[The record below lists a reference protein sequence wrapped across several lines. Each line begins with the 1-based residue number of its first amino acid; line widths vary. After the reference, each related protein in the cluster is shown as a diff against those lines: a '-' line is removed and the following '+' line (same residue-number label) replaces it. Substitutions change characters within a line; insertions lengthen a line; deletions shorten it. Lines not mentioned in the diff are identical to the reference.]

1 MITPSWMSSRPPNCV
16 ARLQLINKYWRWKK
30 SSRAPCRHLPKT
42 LSTNVRKRINMP
54 TFKLPPLDHKM
65 KENQANP
72 TPSGMMDYERRITV
86 PVNKDILDVVDIDQE

>member
-1 MITPSWMSSRPPNCV
+1 
-16 ARLQLINKYWRWKK
+16 
-30 SSRAPCRHLPKT
+30 
-42 LSTNVRKRINMP
+42 MP

-86 PVNKDILDVVDIDQE
+86 PVNKDILDVVDIDQEVVMTLRGKVTTKRAIEGENKQQSLEITITEVEVYPDGYEDKQEFEAGYKGD